1 MGFHFRGWFGAWMAR
16 VRSSTVSCGSPE
28 LLNGAA
34 WFLRARRVVLAFYR
48 QGRRGRSSWGRI
60 FQGGRCWGRRA
71 RPWQLDRPWW
81 SPWRAQEGW
90 GRVASSCG
98 ARKEWVCE
106 TGGAGGWFGQ
116 GEAKWPGQVAAPAY
130 GAAVGTVQEDGGGR
144 NGQWQ
149 FRK

>member
-1 MGFHFRGWFGAWMAR
+1 MASKQAMRFGDGLATASSSLPSAMAGGGWGNGVWAREGARGSFYRRQGEGGRTGEGAAGAGREARGGRGLGAWR
-16 VRSSTVSCGSPE
+16 GSHPR
-28 LLNGAA
+28 G
-34 WFLRARRVVLAFYR
+34 ARRK
-48 QGRRGRSSWGRI
+48 
-60 FQGGRCWGRRA
+60 GGGC
-71 RPWQLDRPWW
+71 
-81 SPWRAQEGW
+81 
-90 GRVASSCG
+90 VASSCG